1 MESIKSHEEKERHYR
16 WEISRRSPPGNH
28 HDEFMIRV
36 YEGLLHGIMELR
48 RFEGAGDQPLA
59 EHVD

>member
-1 MESIKSHEEKERHYR
+1 MEGIKSHEEKERHYQR
-16 WEISRRSPPGNH
+16 EISRRSPPGNR

-48 RFEGAGDQPLA
+48 RFEGACDQSLTT
-59 EHVD
+59 E